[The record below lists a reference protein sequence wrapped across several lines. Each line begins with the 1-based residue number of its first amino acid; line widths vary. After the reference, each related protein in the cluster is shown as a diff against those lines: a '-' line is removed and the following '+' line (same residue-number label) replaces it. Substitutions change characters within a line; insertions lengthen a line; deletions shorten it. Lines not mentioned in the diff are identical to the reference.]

1 MTTINFPS
9 APTLN
14 QEYTL
19 GARTWI
25 YNGIG
30 WVAKT
35 SARATDAELK
45 SRTNHTGEQ
54 AMSTVTGLAAALTTL
69 TPNAQA
75 GTSYTLDLADAGAR
89 VSMSNAAA
97 NVVTVPPNSAVAFPV
112 NTIIYVS
119 QDGAGATSLAA
130 GSGVTINTADGLKV
144 GGQYK
149 MVSLIKTAT
158 NTWLGIGSVA

>member
-25 YNGIG
+25 YNGTG

-45 SRTNHTGEQ
+45 DRANHTGVQ
-54 AMSTVTGLAAALTTL
+54 GMSTVTGLEAALTTL
-69 TPNAQA
+69 TPNIQS
-75 GTSYTLDLADAGAR
+75 GTAYTLVLADAGKR
-89 VSMSNAAA
+89 VGMSNAAA
-97 NVVTVPPNSAVAFPV
+97 NVLTVPPNSSVALPV
-112 NTIIYVS
+112 DTIIFVS
-119 QDGAGATSLAA
+119 QGGAGATTIAP
-130 GSGVTINTADGLKV
+130 GSGVTINTAEGLKV
-144 GGQYK
+144 GGQHK
-149 MVSLIKTAT
+149 MVSLIKTAAD
-158 NTWLGIGSVA
+158 TWLAVGTVA

>member
-9 APTLN
+9 SPTVD

-19 GARTWI
+19 GNRTWV
-25 YNGIG
+25 YNGTG

-45 SRTNHTGEQ
+45 DRANHTGVQ
-54 AMSTVTGLAAALTTL
+54 AMSTVTGLDAALTTL
-69 TPNAQA
+69 TPNAQT
-75 GTSYTLDLADAGAR
+75 GTAYTLALADAGKR
-89 VSMSNAAA
+89 VAMSNAAA
-97 NVVTVPPNSAVAFPV
+97 NVVTVPPNSSEAFPV
-112 NTIIYVS
+112 NTIIHVS

-130 GSGVTINTADGLKV
+130 GAGVTINTADGLKV